1 MKFNNN
7 IKKDNSNSLTKKG
20 KDKRYRNCY
29 EKSHSSCSSSDTYLT
44 LSLESIHNGE
54 SSSSS
59 CSSNSSSSSSSSSSS
74 CSDICIDK
82 GKINNINYFSNL
94 SNNPFVL
101 TNNLYIIEIS
111 EKVSCFKNIYIYDQ
125 NYTIIFN
132 SFNHKYSGVQ
142 LLFINSHNSNSIQF
156 TFNVSFPDIIN
167 NAAPDPKI
175 KVNTILPNSS
185 CQYVGYWS
193 GTYMIFYKT
202 I

>member
-7 IKKDNSNSLTKKG
+7 MKIGKSNELTKKG
-20 KDKRYRNCY
+20 KNKKYRNCY
-29 EKSHSSCSSSDTYLT
+29 ERSDSSCSSSETYLT
-44 LSLESIHNGE
+44 LSLESIRNDE
-54 SSSSS
+54 SSDSCSNSHSSS
-59 CSSNSSSSSSSSSSS
+59 HSSKSS

-82 GKINNINYFSNL
+82 GKINNINYFTNIN
-94 SNNPFVL
+94 NNPFIL

-111 EKVSCFKNIYIYDQ
+111 EQVSCFKNIYIYDQ

-167 NAAPDPKI
+167 NAAPDSKI